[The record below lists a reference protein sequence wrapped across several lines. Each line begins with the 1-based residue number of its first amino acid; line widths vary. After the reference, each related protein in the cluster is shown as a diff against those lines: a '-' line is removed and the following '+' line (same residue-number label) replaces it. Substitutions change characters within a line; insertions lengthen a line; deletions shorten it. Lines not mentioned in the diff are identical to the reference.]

1 LSITTRGSVQSYS
14 SRREELRRSEIP
26 RALVLQLQERL
37 QASPAQ
43 AVAVNSEL
51 SHGHALVSRH
61 GGDSFLRGWK
71 STSAEALSAAI
82 FLMDP
87 LAILVTSVLSG
98 MFYHEIV
105 YYQAGDLLSYVHLG
119 GFTVSVVV
127 ITNLFRGEYRLSNF
141 LSFKPHLRSTARLWN
156 ATFVCLLVI
165 GFFTKF
171 TAIYSRGWIFLFYL
185 FGFSVLLL
193 LRYAAVKVV
202 SYASRAG
209 LIVTKRIFLLGTGKK
224 IEEFIAKS
232 QSWRIGVEIV
242 GCQLFSAAALSASG
256 EKRRQAL
263 RREFNQAIKS
273 ARHLGPDAIFVLAP
287 WSDDETI
294 DGCVETM
301 LSLPAEIHLDLDH
314 VFHKYPRIR
323 LARLGPMCSL
333 QLTRLPLSRFELLQ
347 KRVFDLLSAGL
358 GLVFLAPFLALVAVL
373 IKLDSPGPVFFLQQR
388 YGFNQQH
395 FRIIK
400 FRTMRSLDDGAIV
413 PQATRADPRVT
424 RVGRWL
430 RRLNIDEIPQLLN
443 VLRGEM
449 SLVGPRPHALSHN
462 REYEQKI
469 ARYARRH
476 NVKPGI
482 TGWAQVHGLRGETD
496 TKEKMQQ
503 RVEHDL
509 FYIDNWSISRD
520 ILILIKT
527 VVSPASYRNAY

>member
-1 LSITTRGSVQSYS
+1 M
-14 SRREELRRSEIP
+14 
-26 RALVLQLQERL
+26 
-37 QASPAQ
+37 
-43 AVAVNSEL
+43 
-51 SHGHALVSRH
+51 
-61 GGDSFLRGWK
+61 
-71 STSAEALSAAI
+71 SAEALSAAI

-98 MFYHEIV
+98 MLYHEIV

-119 GFTVSVVV
+119 GFTMSVVG

-141 LSFKPHLRSTARLWN
+141 LSFKPHIRSTARLWN
-156 ATFVCLLVI
+156 ATFVCLLVL
-165 GFFTKF
+165 GFFTKV

-193 LRYAAVKVV
+193 LRYAAVKFV

-232 QSWRIGVEIV
+232 QPSRIGVEIV
-242 GCQLFSAAALSASG
+242 GCRLFSAAALSASG

-273 ARHLGPDAIFVLAP
+273 ARHLGPDAIFILAP

-301 LSLPAEIHLDLDH
+301 RSLPAEIHLELDH
-314 VFHKYPRIR
+314 VFDKYPRIH

-358 GLVFLAPFLALVAVL
+358 GLVFLAPFLALVAIL

-388 YGFNQQH
+388 YGFNQRP

-413 PQATRADPRVT
+413 PQATLRRSSGDPR
-424 RVGRWL
+424 W
-430 RRLNIDEIPQLLN
+430 
-443 VLRGEM
+443 
-449 SLVGPRPHALSHN
+449 ALAQAL
-462 REYEQKI
+462 EY
-469 ARYARRH
+469 R
-476 NVKPGI
+476 
-482 TGWAQVHGLRGETD
+482 
-496 TKEKMQQ
+496 
-503 RVEHDL
+503 
-509 FYIDNWSISRD
+509 
-520 ILILIKT
+520 
-527 VVSPASYRNAY
+527 